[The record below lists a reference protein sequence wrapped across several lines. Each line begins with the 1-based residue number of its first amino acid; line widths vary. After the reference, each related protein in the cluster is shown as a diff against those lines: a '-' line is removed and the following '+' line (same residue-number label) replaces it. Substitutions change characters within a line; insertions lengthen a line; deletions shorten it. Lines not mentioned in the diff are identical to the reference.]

1 MTRIS
6 RSREGQPPL
15 LIHEWRAVQASGGGL
30 QRLCSLVQRERSSNA
45 ATRAWIS
52 ICTDEQLKEQWDH
65 LHASHKQPT
74 SLPLYGV
81 PFAAKDNID
90 AAGFTTTAACPAF
103 GTTPATEDASVV
115 ARLKAAGAILI
126 GKTNL
131 DQFATGLV
139 GTRSPFGA
147 VPNSFDPTRVSGG
160 SSSGSAVVVAR
171 GAVPFSLGTDTA
183 GSGRVPAGL
192 NNIVGL
198 KPTRGALS
206 ARGVVPA
213 CRTLDCVSI
222 FALTADDAETV
233 LSVAE
238 GFDAQDSY
246 SRVRPLNT
254 THTSDSGFGSKA
266 NQRPQPVLAI
276 CANPPWFG
284 RDDQSPSYEAALD
297 RARSLGWVLQPVDFT
312 LLFELASLLYFGPW
326 VAERY
331 QAIRTF
337 IQNIEPDQMD
347 PVVRKIIKQA
357 ESFSATDAFEGE
369 YKRQDLTRQ
378 IELAFAGYDG
388 LLVPTSLTFPTL
400 EQVALSPVE
409 ENSRLGTYTN
419 FVNFLDWS
427 ALSVPA
433 GFRRDGLPFGI
444 TLIANNWQEPHLLR
458 WARAWLA
465 GQTRT
470 LGAVS
475 ALCLEPAL
483 SKSQEAHASEKM
495 SEKSISVAVV
505 GAHLSGM
512 PLNKDLVSRGA
523 VLSRKTRTSN
533 RYRLFALQSKSG
545 PPRPGLQRLQDAQAG
560 AEIVVEIWE
569 LPETAYA
576 SFADTIPSPLSIG
589 KIELRDHSWVSGFVC
604 EPYGLEGAVDITHF
618 AGWRSYISHLNQPE
632 PASLGSVSTAL
643 IANRGE
649 IAVRIIKTLHR
660 LGLKAVAIYSSVDAN
675 SPHVHLAD
683 LAYELK
689 GQSVAETY
697 LSISQILA
705 IAKSAGVN
713 AIIPGY
719 GFLAENADFAT
730 AVEDAGITWV
740 GPTPAQMVDLG
751 LKHRARALAIE
762 SGVPVV
768 PGSKGTLTSLDDA
781 LAEAQN
787 VGYPLMLKSTAGGG
801 GIGLRRCANEAEL
814 RDAFEGVQRQ
824 AVANFGDGAVFIERF
839 VELARHIEIQVIGDG
854 RGAVVTA
861 GERDCTLQRRHQK
874 IVEESPAIMVPEGQR
889 AAMRAAAVRLAAHLR
904 YRNVGTI
911 EFIYDVNKDEFY
923 FLEVNTRLQVEHPV
937 TELVT
942 GLDLAECMLQVAA
955 GQEVELF
962 SSPVK
967 HLPTTGASIEVRLYA
982 ESPLEQ
988 FRPCAGT
995 VSKLNWPESLRVD
1008 TWIDEGTHVTTLYD
1022 SMIAKLIAVGSNRR
1036 EALERLADGLNNTVV
1051 EGVQTN
1057 LDYLRQIVAS
1067 ELFSSGSFHTKSLDS
1082 FQFISSTFEVIACD
1096 GSVSVQDYPGRTGY
1110 WSVGIP
1116 PSGPADSLSFRL
1128 ANRLVSNDDDAA
1140 GLECTLHGPRLR
1152 FHRDAVIAV
1161 TGGETLL
1168 LIDEKPA
1175 PLSTTLRIQAGQTV
1189 HVGAI
1194 TAGYH
1199 VYIAI
1204 GGGIQVPSVMGSR
1217 STFELAKMG
1226 GYKGRSL
1233 RPRDIVPIGTSQTKT
1248 IRLLSCPVISMPKQV
1263 DGRSWR
1269 IRVLPGPHGAPDY
1282 FTRDGLVKLFSS
1294 TWKVHHN
1301 SNRLGIRLSGPKPE
1315 WARDSGGE
1323 AGLHPSNIHDSPY
1336 SIGSV
1341 SFTGDEAVILGCD
1354 GPSLGGFVAF
1364 SVIISADQWKMG
1376 QLRPGDSVSFEP
1388 ISSQAALKLD
1398 SEFQR
1403 AISQIRLPYDLGIE
1417 ETIDTPNLDGLE
1429 VVLGKTT
1436 HNGHDYVCRQ
1446 AGDNALLIE
1455 IDGASD
1461 FDLARSFEIFA
1472 FCERHREQP
1481 VPGVQELTPGVGTIH
1496 VIYDHG
1502 LPAATLID
1510 RLFAHLATCQLRRSI
1525 PSRTVRLPLA
1535 FDDTVCRAAVERYA
1549 STIRGEAPWLPS
1561 NIEFLQELN
1570 GIEDI
1575 SMLLHSAIF
1584 LVVGLGDVFLGS
1596 PCAVPLDPRHRLFGT
1611 KYNPS
1616 RSFTPRG
1623 AVGIGGQYLCIYATD
1638 SPGGYQLVGRT
1649 KEIWAS
1655 PEALPSTGN
1664 QPPWLF
1670 RQFDRITFY
1679 PVTEEEL
1686 DSQPADKLIQI
1697 VDGELDLTWYECL
1710 LADNKELI
1718 AQHRAQQRASML
1730 NVPFLED
1737 LSKPYIPKSRTVNGS
1752 SKEGNGSAYGTQ
1764 VPSAIPGRCF
1774 EVHVQP
1780 GQKIT
1785 KGHPLV
1791 SIESCKMEVVV
1802 RSPLDGVCSAVMVE
1816 AGDNVDAGDVL
1827 AVID

>member
-1 MTRIS
+1 MTQIGQ
-6 RSREGQPPL
+6 SREGQLPL
-15 LIHEWRAVQASGGGL
+15 LIQEWRAVQALGSGL
-30 QRLCSLVQRERSSNA
+30 QRLYSLVERERSSNE
-45 ATRAWIS
+45 ATHAWIS
-52 ICTDEQLKEQWDH
+52 ISTDEQLKEQWDR
-65 LHASHKQPT
+65 LHASHHEPT

-90 AAGFTTTAACPAF
+90 VSGFATTAACSAF
-103 GTTPATEDASVV
+103 ATTPATEDAPVV

-222 FALTADDAETV
+222 FALTVDDAETV

-238 GFDAQDSY
+238 GHDVQDSY
-246 SRVRPLNT
+246 SRIRPLGT
-254 THTSDSGFGSKA
+254 RHTSDSGFGPKA
-266 NQRPQPVLAI
+266 NETLQPVLAI
-276 CANPPWFG
+276 CANPPWFD
-284 RDDQSPSYEAALD
+284 RDDHSPRYEAALD
-297 RARSLGWVLQPVDFT
+297 KARSLGWVLQPVDFT
-312 LLFELASLLYFGPW
+312 LLFELASLLYSGPW

-331 QAIRTF
+331 QAIRAF
-337 IQNIEPDQMD
+337 IQNTEPDQMD
-347 PVVRKIIKQA
+347 PVVRKIIKKV
-357 ESFSATDAFEGE
+357 ENFSATDAFEGE

-378 IELAFAGYDG
+378 IELAFAAYDG
-388 LLVPTSLTFPTL
+388 ILVPTTPTFPTL
-400 EQVALSPVE
+400 EQVSLSPVE

-433 GFRRDGLPFGI
+433 GFRHDGLPFGI
-444 TLIANNWQEPHLLR
+444 TLIANKWQEPHLLK
-458 WARAWLA
+458 WARLWLA
-465 GQTRT
+465 GQTRI

-475 ALCLEPAL
+475 ARCFEPTP
-483 SKSQEAHASEKM
+483 SKLGEAHTLEN
-495 SEKSISVAVV
+495 ISKKRIIVAVV

-512 PLNKDLVSRGA
+512 PLNKDLVSCGA

-545 PPRPGLQRLQDAQAG
+545 PARPGLQRVQGAQVG
-560 AEIVVEIWE
+560 AEIGVELWE
-569 LPETAYA
+569 LPEAAYA
-576 SFADTIPSPLSIG
+576 SFANTIPSPLSIG
-589 KIELRDHSWVSGFVC
+589 KIELRDQSWVSGFVC
-604 EPYGLEGAVDITHF
+604 EPYGLDGAVDITRF
-618 AGWRSYISHLNQPE
+618 ADWRSYISHLNQPE
-632 PASLGSVSTAL
+632 PASLGSVSTVL

-649 IAVRIIKTLHR
+649 IAVRIIKMLRR
-660 LGLKAVAIYSSVDAN
+660 LGLKAVAVYSSVDAD
-675 SPHVHLAD
+675 SPHVKLAD
-683 LAYELK
+683 LSYELK

-697 LSISQILA
+697 LSINQILT
-705 IAKSAGVN
+705 IAKSAGAN
-713 AIIPGY
+713 AIISGY
-719 GFLAENADFAT
+719 EFLAENADFAN
-730 AVEDAGITWV
+730 AVEEAGMIWV

-751 LKHRARALAIE
+751 LKHCARAIAIE

-768 PGSKGTLTSLDDA
+768 PGSKGVLTSLNDA
-781 LAEAQN
+781 LAEAET

-801 GIGLRRCANEAEL
+801 GIGLRRCANEAGL
-814 RDAFEGVQRQ
+814 RDAFEGIQRQ
-824 AVANFGDGAVFIERF
+824 AVANFGDGAVFVERF

-854 RGAVVTA
+854 NGAVVTA

-874 IVEESPAIMVPEGQR
+874 VIEESPAMMVPEEQR
-889 AAMRAAAVRLAAHLR
+889 AAMRAAAVRLAAHVR

-911 EFIYDVNKDEFY
+911 EFIYDVKKHEFY

-942 GLDLAECMLQVAA
+942 GLDLVECMLQVAA
-955 GQEVELF
+955 GQKLELF
-962 SSPVK
+962 NSPVN

-1036 EALERLADGLNNTVV
+1036 DALEQLAEGLNNTVV

-1057 LDYLRQIVAS
+1057 LEYLRQIVAS
-1067 ELFSSGSFHTKSLDS
+1067 ELFSSGHFHTKSLDL
-1082 FQFISSTFEVIACD
+1082 FQFISSAFEVIEC
-1096 GSVSVQDYPGRTGY
+1096 GGGVSVQDYPGRSGY
-1110 WSVGIP
+1110 WNIGIP

-1128 ANRLVSNDDDAA
+1128 ANRLVGNDDDAA
-1140 GLECTLHGPRLR
+1140 GLECTLHGPHLKFYREAL
-1152 FHRDAVIAV
+1152 VAV
-1161 TGGETLL
+1161 TGGEALL
-1168 LIDEKPA
+1168 LIDEKSA
-1175 PLSTTLRIQAGQTV
+1175 PLSTTLRIQAGQTL

-1194 TAGYH
+1194 TGGYR

-1204 GGGIQVPSVMGSR
+1204 RGGIDVPSVMGSR

-1226 GYKGRSL
+1226 GYKGRAL
-1233 RPRDIVPIGTSQTKT
+1233 FPRDIVRIGNSDTKT
-1248 IRLLSCPVISMPKQV
+1248 IRLLSCPVISIPKQV
-1263 DGRSWR
+1263 DGRSWK

-1282 FTRDGLVKLFSS
+1282 FTHDGLAKLFFS

-1301 SNRLGIRLSGPKPE
+1301 SNRLGIRLSGPKRE

-1354 GPSLGGFVAF
+1354 GPSLGGFVVF
-1364 SVIISADQWKMG
+1364 GVIISADQWKMG
-1376 QLRPGDSVSFEP
+1376 QLRPGESVSLEP
-1388 ISSQAALKLD
+1388 ISSEAALKLD
-1398 SEFQR
+1398 SEFQH
-1403 AISQIRLPYDLGIE
+1403 AIAQIRLPYDLGIE
-1417 ETIDTPNLDGLE
+1417 ETVNTPALDDLE
-1429 VVLGKTT
+1429 AVLGNTT
-1436 HNGHDYVCRQ
+1436 HNGHDYICRQ

-1455 IDGASD
+1455 IDGGSD
-1461 FDLARSFEIFA
+1461 FDLARSFEIFS
-1472 FCERHREQP
+1472 FCDRHREWP
-1481 VPGVQELTPGVGTIH
+1481 ISGVKELTPGVGTIH

-1502 LPAATLID
+1502 LPADTLID
-1510 RLFAHLATCQLRRSI
+1510 RLFDHLKTCQSRRSI

-1535 FDDTVCRAAVERYA
+1535 FDDAVCRAAVERYA
-1549 STIRGEAPWLPS
+1549 STIRGEAPWIPS
-1561 NIEFLQELN
+1561 NVNFLQELN
-1570 GIEDI
+1570 GMDNI
-1575 SMLLHSAIF
+1575 SVLLYSATF

-1596 PCAVPLDPRHRLFGT
+1596 PCAVPPDPRHRLFGT

-1623 AVGIGGQYLCIYATD
+1623 
-1638 SPGGYQLVGRT
+1638 YQLVGRT
-1649 KEIWAS
+1649 KDIWAP
-1655 PEALPSTGN
+1655 PETLPSSGD
-1664 QPPWLF
+1664 QPPCLF

-1679 PVTEEEL
+1679 PVTEDEL
-1686 DSQPADKLIQI
+1686 DSQPADRLIQI
-1697 VDGELDLTWYECL
+1697 TEGELDLAWYKSL
-1710 LADNKELI
+1710 LANNKELI
-1718 AQHRAQQRASML
+1718 AQHRAQQKASIL
-1730 NVPFLED
+1730 NARFLED
-1737 LSKPYIPKSRTVNGS
+1737 LSKPYIPKSQTMKGS
-1752 SKEGNGSAYGTQ
+1752 PKRECESAPGAQ

-1774 EVHVQP
+1774 EVHVRP
-1780 GQKIT
+1780 GQKII
-1785 KGHPLV
+1785 KGDPLI
-1791 SIESCKMEVVV
+1791 SIESSKMEIVI
-1802 RSPLDGVCSAVMVE
+1802 RSPHDGTCGAVLVE

-1827 AVID
+1827 VVID

>member
-6 RSREGQPPL
+6 QSREGQPPL
-15 LIHEWRAVQASGGGL
+15 PIHEWRAVQALGGGL
-30 QRLCSLVQRERSSNA
+30 QRLYLVVKKERSSNA
-45 ATRAWIS
+45 TTRAWIS
-52 ICTDEQLKEQWDH
+52 ISTDEQLKEQWDR
-65 LHASHKQPT
+65 LHASHNEPT

-90 AAGFTTTAACPAF
+90 AAGFATTAACPAF
-103 GTTPATEDASVV
+103 ATIPATDDAAVV

-160 SSSGSAVVVAR
+160 SSSGSAVVVAW
-171 GAVPFSLGTDTA
+171 GVVPFSLGTDTA

-222 FALTADDAETV
+222 FALTTDDAETV

-238 GFDAQDSY
+238 GYDAQDSY
-246 SRVRPLNT
+246 SRIRPLST
-254 THTSDSGFGSKA
+254 RHTPDSEFGSRA
-266 NQRPQPVLAI
+266 NKRLQSVLAI
-276 CANPPWFG
+276 CANPPWFD
-284 RDDQSPSYEAALD
+284 RDDHSPSYEAALD
-297 RARSLGWVLQPVDFT
+297 RAKSLGWVLQPVDFT

-331 QAIRTF
+331 QAIQAF

-347 PVVRKIIKQA
+347 PVVHKIIKQA
-357 ESFSATDAFEGE
+357 EEFSATDAFDGE

-378 IELAFAGYDG
+378 IELAFAAYDG
-388 LLVPTSLTFPTL
+388 LL
-400 EQVALSPVE
+400 

-427 ALSVPA
+427 ALSIPA
-433 GFRRDGLPFGI
+433 GFRHDGLPFGF
-444 TLIANNWQEPHLLR
+444 TLIANNWQEPQLLR
-458 WARAWLA
+458 WARTWLA

-475 ALCLEPAL
+475 ARCLEPAL
-483 SKSQEAHASEKM
+483 SKPQEAHASEKIF
-495 SEKSISVAVV
+495 EKRISVAVV

-533 RYRLFALQSKSG
+533 RYRLFALQNESG
-545 PPRPGLQRLQDAQAG
+545 PARPGLQRLQGAQAG
-560 AEIVVEIWE
+560 TEIVVEVWE
-569 LPETAYA
+569 IPETAYA
-576 SFADTIPSPLSIG
+576 GFSDTSPSPLSIG
-589 KIELRDHSWVSGFVC
+589 KIKLRDESWVSGFVC

-618 AGWRSYISHLNQPE
+618 ASWRSYINRLDQPE
-632 PASLGSVSTAL
+632 PASLGSVSTVL

-649 IAVRIIKTLHR
+649 IAVRIIQTLHK
-660 LGLKAVAIYSSVDAN
+660 LGLKAVAVYSSVDAD
-675 SPHVHLAD
+675 SSHVGFAD
-683 LAYELK
+683 LSYELK

-697 LSISQILA
+697 LSISQILT

-719 GFLAENADFAT
+719 GFLAENADFAI
-730 AVEDAGITWV
+730 AVEEAGVTWV
-740 GPTPAQMVDLG
+740 GPTPAQMVELG
-751 LKHRARALAIE
+751 LKHRSRAVAIE
-762 SGVPVV
+762 SGIPVV

-781 LAEAQN
+781 LIEAEN

-854 RGAVVTA
+854 RGAAVTA
-861 GERDCTLQRRHQK
+861 GERDCALQRRHQK
-874 IVEESPAIMVPEGQR
+874 VVEESPAIMVPEGQR
-889 AAMRAAAVRLAAHLR
+889 VAMRAAAVRLAAHVK

-942 GLDLAECMLQVAA
+942 GLDLVECMLQVAA
-955 GQEVELF
+955 GQGVDLF
-962 SSPVK
+962 SSPVN

-995 VSKLNWPESLRVD
+995 VSKLNWPVSLRVD
-1008 TWIDEGTHVTTLYD
+1008 TWIDEGTRVTTLYD
-1022 SMIAKLIAVGSNRR
+1022 K
-1036 EALERLADGLNNTVV
+1036 GLNNTVV

-1057 LDYLRQIVAS
+1057 LEYLRQIVAS
-1067 ELFSSGSFHTKSLDS
+1067 ELFSSGNFHTKSLDS
-1082 FQFISSTFEVIACD
+1082 FQFISSTFEVIEPH
-1096 GSVSVQDYPGRTGY
+1096 GGVSVQDYPGRCGY
-1110 WSVGIP
+1110 W
-1116 PSGPADSLSFRL
+1116 SGPADNLSFRL

-1140 GLECTLHGPRLR
+1140 GLECTLHGPHLR
-1152 FHRDAVIAV
+1152 FHRDAVVAV

-1168 LIDEKPA
+1168 LIDEEPV
-1175 PLSTTLRIQAGQTV
+1175 PLSTTLRIKAGQTL

-1204 GGGIQVPSVMGSR
+1204 GGGIEVPS
-1217 STFELAKMG
+1217 
-1226 GYKGRSL
+1226 
-1233 RPRDIVPIGTSQTKT
+1233 
-1248 IRLLSCPVISMPKQV
+1248 V

-1282 FTRDGLVKLFSS
+1282 FTHDGLVKLFYS
-1294 TWKVHHN
+1294 TWKVHQN

-1323 AGLHPSNIHDSPY
+1323 AGLHPSNIHDGPY

-1354 GPSLGGFVAF
+1354 GPSLGGFVVF
-1364 SVIISADQWKMG
+1364 SVIILADQWKMG
-1376 QLRPGDSVSFEP
+1376 QLRSGDSVSFEP
-1388 ISSQAALKLD
+1388 ISSQTALKLD
-1398 SEFQR
+1398 SELQR
-1403 AISQIRLPYDLGIE
+1403 AISQIRLPHDLGIE
-1417 ETIDTPNLDGLE
+1417 ETVVTPGLDGLE
-1429 VVLGKTT
+1429 VVLRETV
-1436 HNGHDYVCRQ
+1436 HNRHGYVCRQ

-1455 IDGASD
+1455 IDGTSD
-1461 FDLARSFEIFA
+1461 FDLARSFGIFA
-1472 FCERHREQP
+1472 FCERH
-1481 VPGVQELTPGVGTIH
+1481 L
-1496 VIYDHG
+1496 
-1502 LPAATLID
+1502 
-1510 RLFAHLATCQLRRSI
+1510 
-1525 PSRTVRLPLA
+1525 RLPLA
-1535 FDDTVCRAAVERYA
+1535 FDDAVCRAAVERYA
-1549 STIRGEAPWLPS
+1549 STIRGEAPQLPS
-1561 NIEFLQELN
+1561 NINFLQELN

-1575 SMLLHSAIF
+1575 SVLLHSATF

-1623 AVGIGGQYLCIYATD
+1623 AVGIGGQYLCVYATD

-1649 KEIWAS
+1649 KDIWAS
-1655 PEALPSTGN
+1655 PETLSSN
-1664 QPPWLF
+1664 VNPPWLF

-1686 DSQPADKLIQI
+1686 DSQPADKPIQI
-1697 VDGELDLTWYECL
+1697 VEGELDLIWYESL

-1737 LSKPYIPKSRTVNGS
+1737 LLKPYIHKSRTVKGA
-1752 SKEGNGSAYGTQ
+1752 SKGERGSAYGSQ
-1764 VPSAIPGRCF
+1764 VPSTIPGRCF
-1774 EVHVQP
+1774 EVHVRP
-1780 GQKIT
+1780 GQKII

-1802 RSPLDGVCSAVMVE
+1802 RSSLDGACSAVLVE

-1827 AVID
+1827 VVIDLVT

>member
-1 MTRIS
+1 MTRITQ
-6 RSREGQPPL
+6 SREGQSPL
-15 LIHEWRAVQASGGGL
+15 LIHEWRAVQALGGGL
-30 QRLCSLVQRERSSNA
+30 QRLYSLVQRERSSNA

-52 ICTDEQLKEQWDH
+52 ICTDEQLKEQWDR
-65 LHASHKQPT
+65 LHASDKQPT

-90 AAGFTTTAACPAF
+90 AAGFATTAACPAF

-192 NNIVGL
+192 NNIIGL
-198 KPTRGALS
+198 KPTRGVLS

-238 GFDAQDSY
+238 GYDAQDSY
-246 SRVRPLNT
+246 SRIRPLHT
-254 THTSDSGFGSKA
+254 THTSDSGFGHKA
-266 NQRPQPVLAI
+266 NERLQPVLAI
-276 CANPPWFG
+276 CANPPWFDH
-284 RDDQSPSYEAALD
+284 DDHSPSYEATLD

-347 PVVRKIIKQA
+347 PVVHKIIKQA

-378 IELAFAGYDG
+378 IELAFAAYDG
-388 LLVPTSLTFPTL
+388 LLVPTSPTFPTL

-433 GFRRDGLPFGI
+433 GFRHDGLPFGI

-475 ALCLEPAL
+475 ARCLEPAL
-483 SKSQEAHASEKM
+483 SKPQEAHASEKM
-495 SEKSISVAVV
+495 SENSISVAVV

-533 RYRLFALQSKSG
+533 RYRLFALQSESG
-545 PPRPGLQRLQDAQAG
+545 PSRPGLQRLQDAQVG
-560 AEIVVEIWE
+560 AEFVVEVWE

-576 SFADTIPSPLSIG
+576 SFANTIPSPLSIG
-589 KIELRDHSWVSGFVC
+589 KIELRGHSCVSGFVC
-604 EPYGLEGAVDITHF
+604 EPYGLDGAVDITHF
-618 AGWRSYISHLNQPE
+618 SGWRSYISHLNQPE
-632 PASLGSVSTAL
+632 PASLGSVSTVL

-683 LAYELK
+683 LSYELK
-689 GQSVAETY
+689 VCR
-697 LSISQILA
+697 
-705 IAKSAGVN
+705 VD

-730 AVEDAGITWV
+730 AVEEASITWV

-768 PGSKGTLTSLDDA
+768 PGSEGTLTSLDDA

-839 VELARHIEIQVIGDG
+839 VELARHIEIQIIGDG

-874 IVEESPAIMVPEGQR
+874 IFEESPAIMVPEGQR
-889 AAMRAAAVRLAAHLR
+889 AAMRAAAVRLAAHVR

-942 GLDLAECMLQVAA
+942 GLDLVECMLQVAA

-962 SSPVK
+962 SSPVN

-1008 TWIDEGTHVTTLYD
+1008 TWIDEGTHITTLYD
-1022 SMIAKLIAVGSNRR
+1022 SMIAKLIAVGSDRR

-1067 ELFSSGSFHTKSLDS
+1067 ELFSSGNFHTKSVDS
-1082 FQFISSTFEVIACD
+1082 FQFISSTFEVIECD
-1096 GSVSVQDYPGRTGY
+1096 GSVSVQDYPGRSGY

-1128 ANRLVSNDDDAA
+1128 ANRLVGNDDDAA

-1161 TGGETLL
+1161 TGAR
-1168 LIDEKPA
+1168 PS
-1175 PLSTTLRIQAGQTV
+1175 STTLRIQAGQTV

-1263 DGRSWR
+1263 GGKSWR

-1282 FTRDGLVKLFSS
+1282 FTHNGL
-1294 TWKVHHN
+1294 
-1301 SNRLGIRLSGPKPE
+1301 
-1315 WARDSGGE
+1315 ARDSGGE

-1354 GPSLGGFVAF
+1354 GPSLGGFVVF

-1417 ETIDTPNLDGLE
+1417 ETVGTPNLDGLE

-1575 SMLLHSAIF
+1575 SVLLHSATF

-1649 KEIWAS
+1649 KDIWAS
-1655 PEALPSTGN
+1655 PETLPSTVN

-1679 PVTEEEL
+1679 PVTEDEL

-1697 VDGELDLTWYECL
+1697 VEGELELAWYESL
-1710 LADNKELI
+1710 LAGNKELI

-1737 LSKPYIPKSRTVNGS
+1737 LSKPYIPKSRTVKGS
-1752 SKEGNGSAYGTQ
+1752 SRGEDGSAYGTQ

-1802 RSPLDGVCSAVMVE
+1802 RSPLDGACSAVLVE

-1827 AVID
+1827 VVID